1 MAERTE
7 EQTMKEAE
15 RLERLYVSTF
25 PFLVKGDGP
34 VEPYGNFK
42 QVSAY
47 TYGERVYLSG
57 VSR

>member
-1 MAERTE
+1 
-7 EQTMKEAE
+7 MKEAE